1 MSQPQPATLPV
12 RDTRAVYGRI
22 TRLLHWLIAALMLWQ
37 FVGMGLRLIFGR
49 QPLVSF
55 FVGSHQQVGTVL
67 FVLIV
72 LRVIWAVLNR
82 SNRPDHGAGLIGLG
96 ARLGHLALYA
106 LMLVIASVAILRAY
120 GNTRSFAPFGFE
132 IFPARTEEITWMTNL
147 AGALHGE
154 LAWVLAVLILGH
166 IGMVGVHEAMWKDGT
181 LAKMMRRRR

>member
-1 MSQPQPATLPV
+1 MSQRPPATLPA
-12 RDTRAVYGRI
+12 RDTNEVYGRI
-22 TRLLHWLIAALMLWQ
+22 TRLLHWSIAALLLWQ

-49 QPLVSF
+49 QPFVSF

-72 LRVIWAVLNR
+72 LRVVWALMNR
-82 SNRPDHGAGLIGLG
+82 GNRPHHGAGLIGLG
-96 ARLGHLALYA
+96 AKLGHLSLYA
-106 LMLVIASVAILRAY
+106 LMVVVSSVAILRAY

-132 IFPARTEEITWMTNL
+132 IFPAQSEEITWMSDL

-166 IGMVGVHEAMWKDGT
+166 IVMVGVHEAMWKDGT

>member
-1 MSQPQPATLPV
+1 MSQRPPATLPA
-12 RDTRAVYGRI
+12 RDTNEVYGRI
-22 TRLLHWLIAALMLWQ
+22 TRLLHWSIAALLLWQ

-72 LRVIWAVLNR
+72 LRVVWALMNR
-82 SNRPDHGAGLIGLG
+82 GNRPHHGAGLIGLG
-96 ARLGHLALYA
+96 AKLGHLSLYA
-106 LMLVIASVAILRAY
+106 LMVVVSSVAILRAY

-132 IFPARTEEITWMTNL
+132 IFPAQSEEISWMSDL

-166 IGMVGVHEAMWKDGT
+166 IVMVGVHEAMWKDGT